1 MVELGA
7 IEEEENYKIGIE
19 IAKVCDYVILVGQ
32 RISAPIK
39 RALIDNNFNEDRIF
53 TVKSLNDGTS
63 KLVEI
68 AKAGD
73 VVLFENDLPDNYN
86 EEWFYV

>member
-7 IEEEENYKIGIE
+7 IEEEENYKIGLE
-19 IAKVCDYVILVGQ
+19 ISKVCDYVILVGSK
-32 RISAPIK
+32 ITGPIK
-39 RALIDNNFNEDRIF
+39 KGLLDGNFNKDKIF
-53 TVKSLNDGTS
+53 TVKSLNDATS

-68 AKAGD
+68 AKPGD

-86 EEWFYV
+86 EEWFNV